1 MVQCHELIIFHWV
14 LWYKSYYFGLLSLS
28 LLKFFL
34 QDIPNEA
41 LLLNSFVL
49 FLAWIICIFRMLV
62 YVGASVCVCVCVWVG
77 ALRIVSRDKILHF
90 KILLLLFGGMYR
102 LLVSAMQC
110 KPCAITLD
118 SFHGNVSDQ

>member
-1 MVQCHELIIFHWV
+1 MDYLYSQ
-14 LWYKSYYFGLLSLS
+14 
-28 LLKFFL
+28 
-34 QDIPNEA
+34 NA
-41 LLLNSFVL
+41 
-49 FLAWIICIFRMLV
+49 
-62 YVGASVCVCVCVWVG
+62 CVCGCLLCVWGGGG